1 LQHYKNS
8 NLKIIE
14 TALEGGIVKTILGA
28 AFEDVQDFYPKGNI
42 IILTDE
48 TVFALHEQKFHNY
61 AVIKIDGTEKN
72 KTQTTIDSIVQQM
85 LEMDIDKSF
94 MLVGVGG
101 GVVTD
106 MAGYVASIYKRGIKL
121 GLVPTT
127 ILGMTD
133 AAIGGKNG
141 VNVGLYKNMVGTT
154 YRPQFILYDF
164 SFLETLPKAE
174 WINGFAEIIKH
185 ACIKDAAI
193 FDELAEHNIDYY
205 FENKSAIAALIEK
218 NVALKTAVVVND
230 EHETGE
236 RYLLNFGHTFGH
248 AVENLYS
255 LPHGHAVSIGMIM
268 AAKISQEINNF
279 DSDSKEKLLQ
289 ILQQYGLPISLQID
303 KVQVLSSLKKD
314 KKRAGDAIN
323 FVLLNS
329 IGDAVVQKIPFTQIE
344 SLLDQIL

>member
-1 LQHYKNS
+1 MR
-8 NLKIIE
+8 IIE
-14 TALEGGIVKTILGA
+14 TNYSGGIVKTILDANFENIA
-28 AFEDVQDFYPKGNI
+28 AQHPKEKI

-48 TVFALHEQKFHNY
+48 TIFALHEQKFKNY
-61 AVIKIDGTEKN
+61 AVLKIGGTEKN
-72 KTQTTIDSIVQQM
+72 KTQTTIDSIVSQM

-154 YRPQFILYDF
+154 YQPQFILYDF

-174 WINGFAEIIKH
+174 WTNGFAEIIKH
-185 ACIKDAAI
+185 ACIKDAHM
-193 FDELAEHNIDYY
+193 FEELAAHNIDYY
-205 FENKSAIAALIEK
+205 FDNKNAIATLIEK
-218 NVALKTAVVVND
+218 NVALKMAVVVND

-248 AVENLYS
+248 AVENLYN
-255 LPHGHAVSIGMIM
+255 LPHGHAVSIGMIL
-268 AAKISQEINNF
+268 AAKVSEEMNNF
-279 DSDSKEKLLQ
+279 ESLSKEKLVQL
-289 ILQQYGLPISLQID
+289 LQQYGLPVYLEID
-303 KVQVLSSLKKD
+303 KEQVLFSLKKD

-329 IGDAVVQKIPFTQIE
+329 IGDGVAQKISFTQIE
-344 SLLDQIL
+344 SLLDQTL

>member
-1 LQHYKNS
+1 
-8 NLKIIE
+8 LKIIE
-14 TALEGGIVKTILGA
+14 TALEGGIVKTILDA
-28 AFEDVQDFYPKGNI
+28 KFENVQDLHPQEKV

-48 TVFALHEQKFHNY
+48 TIFALHEQKFKNY
-61 AVIKIDGTEKN
+61 TVIKIDGTEKN
-72 KTQTTIDSIVQQM
+72 KTQTTIDSIVSQM
-85 LEMDIDKSF
+85 LDMDIDKSY

-154 YRPQFILYDF
+154 YRAQFILYDF
-164 SFLETLPKAE
+164 NFLETLPKAE

-185 ACIKDAAI
+185 ACIKDATM
-193 FDELAEHNIDYY
+193 FNELAANNIDYY
-205 FENKSAIAALIEK
+205 FENKNAIALLIEK

-230 EHETGE
+230 EYETGE

-268 AAKISQEINNF
+268 AAKISEEINNF
-279 DSDSKEKLLQ
+279 DSTSKEKLIK
-289 ILQQYGLPISLQID
+289 ILQQYGLPVALQID

-329 IGDAVVQKIPFTQIE
+329 IGDGIVQKISFSQIE
-344 SLLDQIL
+344 SLLDQTL

>member
-1 LQHYKNS
+1 
-8 NLKIIE
+8 LKIIE
-14 TALEGGIVKTILGA
+14 TALEGGIVKTILDA
-28 AFEDVQDFYPKGNI
+28 SFENVQDFHPQEKV

-48 TVFALHEQKFHNY
+48 TIFALHQQKFENY

-72 KTQTTIDSIVQQM
+72 KTQTTIDSIVSQM
-85 LEMDIDKSF
+85 LEMDIDKSY

-185 ACIKDAAI
+185 ACIKDAAM
-193 FDELAEHNIDYY
+193 FDELAVNNIDYY
-205 FENKSAIAALIEK
+205 FENKNAIALLIEK

-248 AVENLYS
+248 AVENLYN

-268 AAKISQEINNF
+268 AAKISEEINNF
-279 DSDSKEKLLQ
+279 DSTSKEKLIK
-289 ILQQYGLPISLQID
+289 ILQQYGLPVALQID
-303 KVQVLSSLKKD
+303 KGQVLSSLKKD
-314 KKRAGDAIN
+314 KKRAGDSIN

-329 IGDAVVQKIPFTQIE
+329 IGDGIVQKIPFTQIE
-344 SLLDQIL
+344 SLLDQTL

>member
-1 LQHYKNS
+1 
-8 NLKIIE
+8 LKIIE
-14 TALEGGIVKTILGA
+14 TQLEGGIVKTVLDA
-28 AFEDVQDFYPKGNI
+28 AFDNIQHFHPQEKI

-48 TVFALHEQKFHNY
+48 TIFALHEHKFTNY

-72 KTQTTIDSIVQQM
+72 KTQATIDSVIVQM
-85 LEMDIDKSF
+85 LDIDIDKSF

-154 YRPQFILYDF
+154 YRAQFVLYDF

-185 ACIKDAAI
+185 ACIKDAGM
-193 FDELAEHNIDYY
+193 FDELAANNIDFY
-205 FENKSAIAALIEK
+205 FENKKAIALLIEK
-218 NVALKTAVVVND
+218 NVTLKTAVVVND

-268 AAKISQEINNF
+268 AAKVSEEINNF
-279 DSDSKEKLLQ
+279 ESASKEKLLQ
-289 ILQQYGLPISLQID
+289 ILQQYGLPVSLQID
-303 KVQVLSSLKKD
+303 KGQVLSSLKKD

-329 IGDAVVQKIPFTQIE
+329 IGDGVVQKISFTQIE
-344 SLLDQIL
+344 SLLDHTL

>member
-1 LQHYKNS
+1 
-8 NLKIIE
+8 LKIIE
-14 TALEGGIVKTILGA
+14 TVLESGKVITIMDGHFEHINDYHPKEKIV
-28 AFEDVQDFYPKGNI
+28 
-42 IILTDE
+42 ILTDE
-48 TVFALHEQKFHNY
+48 TVFVLHKNKFEGY
-61 AVIKIDGTEKN
+61 IVITIDGTEKN
-72 KTQTTIDSIVQQM
+72 KTQYTIDSIINQL
-85 LEMDIDKSF
+85 LEKDIDKSY

-141 VNVGLYKNMVGTT
+141 VNVGIYKNMVGTT

-185 ACIKDAAI
+185 ACIKDAAM
-193 FDELAEHNIDYY
+193 FEELAGNNIDFYY
-205 FENKSAIAALIEK
+205 ENKNAIAVLVEK
-218 NVALKTAVVVND
+218 NVALKMSVVVND

-236 RYLLNFGHTFGH
+236 RYQLNFGHTFGH
-248 AVENLYS
+248 AIENLYH

-268 AAKISQEINNF
+268 AAKISEEINNF
-279 DSDSKEKLLQ
+279 DSIAVQQLVK
-289 ILQQYGLPISLQID
+289 ILQQYQLPTSLVID
-303 KVQVLSSLKKD
+303 KAQVLSLLKKD
-314 KKRAGDAIN
+314 KKRAGDSIN
-323 FVLLNS
+323 FVLLNT
-329 IGDAVVQKIPFTQIE
+329 IGDASVQKINFIQIQD
-344 SLLDQIL
+344 LLDQVL

>member
-1 LQHYKNS
+1 MR
-8 NLKIIE
+8 IIE
-14 TALEGGIVKTILGA
+14 TNYSGGMVQTIFDENFSNIG
-28 AFEDVQDFYPKGNI
+28 VYYPKEKI

-48 TVFALHEQKFHNY
+48 TIFALHEPKLKNFT
-61 AVIKIDGTEKN
+61 VIKIDGTEKN
-72 KTQTTIDSIVQQM
+72 KTQNTIDSIVSQM
-85 LEMDIDKSF
+85 LELDIDKSF

-141 VNVGLYKNMVGTT
+141 VNVGMYKNMVGTT

-164 SFLETLPKAE
+164 RFLETLPKAE

-185 ACIKDAAI
+185 ACIKDAAM
-193 FDELAEHNIDYY
+193 FDELAANNIDFY
-205 FENKSAIAALIEK
+205 FENKNAIAILIEK

-248 AVENLYS
+248 ALENLYN

-268 AAKISQEINNF
+268 AAKISEEINNF
-279 DSDSKEKLLQ
+279 ESAFKEKLIQL
-289 ILQQYGLPISLQID
+289 LQQYNLPVTLPID
-303 KVQVLSSLKKD
+303 KNAVLTLLKKD
-314 KKRAGDAIN
+314 KKRAGNAIN

-329 IGDAVVQKIPFTQIE
+329 IGDAKVQKIPFTQIE
-344 SLLDQIL
+344 SLLDQTL

>member
-1 LQHYKNS
+1 
-8 NLKIIE
+8 LKIIE
-14 TALEGGIVKTILGA
+14 TALEGGIVKTILDA
-28 AFEDVQDFYPKGNI
+28 SFENVQDFHPQEKV

-48 TVFALHEQKFHNY
+48 TIFALHQQKFENY

-72 KTQTTIDSIVQQM
+72 KTQTTIDSIVSQM
-85 LEMDIDKSF
+85 LEMDIDKSY

-185 ACIKDAAI
+185 ACIKDAAM
-193 FDELAEHNIDYY
+193 FDELAVNNIDYY
-205 FENKSAIAALIEK
+205 FENKNAIALLIEK
-218 NVALKTAVVVND
+218 NAALKTAVVVND

-248 AVENLYS
+248 AVENLYN

-268 AAKISQEINNF
+268 AAKISEEINNF
-279 DSDSKEKLLQ
+279 DSTSKEKLIK
-289 ILQQYGLPISLQID
+289 ILQQYGLPVALQID
-303 KVQVLSSLKKD
+303 KGQVLSSLKKD
-314 KKRAGDAIN
+314 KKRAGDSIN

-329 IGDAVVQKIPFTQIE
+329 IGDGIVQKIPFTQIE
-344 SLLDQIL
+344 SLLDQTL

>member
-1 LQHYKNS
+1 
-8 NLKIIE
+8 LKIIE
-14 TALEGGIVKTILGA
+14 TKLEGGIVKTVFGA
-28 AFEDVQDFYPKGNI
+28 AFEEIQNFHPKELI

-48 TVFALHEQKFHNY
+48 TIFALHEQKFKNY
-61 AVIKIDGTEKN
+61 VVIKIDGTEKN
-72 KTQTTIDSIVQQM
+72 KTQATIDSIVSQM

-106 MAGYVASIYKRGIKL
+106 MAGYTASIYKRGIKL

-154 YRPQFILYDF
+154 YRAQFILYDY

-174 WINGFAEIIKH
+174 WVNGFAEIIKH
-185 ACIKDAAI
+185 ACIKDAAM
-193 FDELAEHNIDYY
+193 FEELAANNIDFY
-205 FENKSAIAALIEK
+205 FNDKNSIARLIEK
-218 NVALKTAVVVND
+218 NVAIKIAVVVND

-236 RYLLNFGHTFGH
+236 RFLLNFGHTFGH

-268 AAKISQEINNF
+268 AAKISEEINNF
-279 DSDSKEKLLQ
+279 DSASKEKLVQ
-289 ILQQYGLPISLQID
+289 ILQQYNLPVSLQID
-303 KVQVLSSLKKD
+303 NEQVLSSLKKD

-329 IGDAVVQKIPFTQIE
+329 IGDGVVQKIPFTQIE
-344 SLLDQIL
+344 SLLDQTL

>member
-1 LQHYKNS
+1 
-8 NLKIIE
+8 LKVIE
-14 TALEGGIVKTILGA
+14 TTFEGGMVKTILDA
-28 AFEDVQDFYPKGNI
+28 AFENIQNFYPQEKI

-48 TVFALHEQKFHNY
+48 TIFALHEHKFKNY
-61 AVIKIDGTEKN
+61 AVITIDGTEKN
-72 KTQTTIDSIVQQM
+72 KTQTTIDSIVSQM
-85 LEMDIDKSF
+85 LDMDIDKSY

-154 YRPQFILYDF
+154 YRAQFILYDF
-164 SFLETLPKAE
+164 NFLETLPKAE

-185 ACIKDAAI
+185 ACIKDATM
-193 FDELAEHNIDYY
+193 FNELAANNIDYY
-205 FENKSAIAALIEK
+205 FENKNAIALLIEK

-230 EHETGE
+230 EHEIGE

-268 AAKISQEINNF
+268 AAKISEEINNF
-279 DSDSKEKLLQ
+279 DSTSKEKLVQ
-289 ILQQYGLPISLQID
+289 ILQQYGLPIALQIN
-303 KVQVLSSLKKD
+303 KEQVLSSLKKD
-314 KKRAGDAIN
+314 KKRAGAAIN

-329 IGDAVVQKIPFTQIE
+329 IGDGVVQKISFTQIE
-344 SLLDQIL
+344 SLLDQTL

>member
-1 LQHYKNS
+1 
-8 NLKIIE
+8 LKIIE
-14 TALEGGIVKTILGA
+14 TALEGGVIKTILDA
-28 AFEDVQDFYPKGNI
+28 AFEHIEDFHSQEKI

-48 TVFALHEQKFHNY
+48 TIFTLHEQKFKNY
-61 AVIKIDGTEKN
+61 RVIKIDGTEKN
-72 KTQTTIDSIVQQM
+72 KTQTTIDSVISQM

-106 MAGYVASIYKRGIKL
+106 MAGYIASIYKRGIKL

-154 YRPQFILYDF
+154 YRAQFILYDF
-164 SFLETLPKAE
+164 RFLETLPKLE

-185 ACIKDAAI
+185 ACIKDAAM
-193 FDELAEHNIDYY
+193 FDELDANNIDYY
-205 FENKSAIAALIEK
+205 FNNKNAIATLIEK

-230 EHETGE
+230 EFETGE

-248 AVENLYS
+248 AVENLYN

-268 AAKISQEINNF
+268 AAKVSEEINNF
-279 DSDSKEKLLQ
+279 DSTSKEKLIK
-289 ILQQYGLPISLQID
+289 ILQKYGLPVALQID
-303 KVQVLSSLKKD
+303 NAQVLSSLKKD

-329 IGDAVVQKIPFTQIE
+329 IGDGIVQKIPFAQIK
-344 SLLDQIL
+344 SLLDQTL

>member
-1 LQHYKNS
+1 
-8 NLKIIE
+8 LKIIE
-14 TALEGGIVKTILGA
+14 TTLEGGVVKTILDA
-28 AFEDVQDFYPKGNI
+28 AFDNIQNFHSKEKI

-48 TVFALHEQKFHNY
+48 TIFALHQQKFNNY

-72 KTQTTIDSIVQQM
+72 KTQTTIDTIVSQM
-85 LEMDIDKSF
+85 LDLDIDKSF

-141 VNVGLYKNMVGTT
+141 VNVGMYKNMVGTT
-154 YRPQFILYDF
+154 YRPQFILYDL
-164 SFLETLPKAE
+164 SLLETLPKAE

-185 ACIKDAAI
+185 ACIKDAAM
-193 FDELAEHNIDYY
+193 FDELAANSIDFY
-205 FENKSAIAALIEK
+205 FQNKNAIATLIEK

-248 AVENLYS
+248 AVENLYN

-268 AAKISQEINNF
+268 AAKISEEINNF
-279 DSDSKEKLLQ
+279 DSTSKEKLIQ
-289 ILQQYGLPISLQID
+289 ILQQYGLPVALQID
-303 KVQVLSSLKKD
+303 KGQVLASLKKD

-329 IGDAVVQKIPFTQIE
+329 IGDGIVQKVSFTQIE
-344 SLLDQIL
+344 SLLDQTL